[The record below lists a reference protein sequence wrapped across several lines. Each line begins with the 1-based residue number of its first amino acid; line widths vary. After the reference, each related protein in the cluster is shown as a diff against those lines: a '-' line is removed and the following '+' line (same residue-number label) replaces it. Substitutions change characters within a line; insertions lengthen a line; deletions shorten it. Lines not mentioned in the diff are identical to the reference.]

1 VAGLIVTVP
10 VPVGLIST
18 AALAGSNVTVLL
30 ATNDPLAV
38 KVPVNAGLVAH
49 NAGLVTN
56 TSLVSE
62 PNDTNVPAP
71 LELASTL
78 PEERVIVVVV
88 ASVPRPTSQV
98 ANV

>member
-1 VAGLIVTVP
+1 VLAAVRVP
-10 VPVGLIST
+10 FVV
-18 AALAGSNVTVLL
+18 N
-30 ATNDPLAV
+30 
-38 KVPVNAGLVAH
+38 VPVNEGDVAH

-78 PEERVIVVVV
+78 PEERVIVVAV